1 MKQVW
6 DDGELAEN
14 WNLKADEEILFKGK
28 SAHAQLGIA
37 LQLKHYQAYGRFPK
51 KTSDFA
57 LQIIRHVSDQLGI
70 VSEGISSYDWEARSA
85 RRHRQEIL
93 KFLDIRRITARDRQ
107 QLITWLCNDVFSEGT
122 EPNEAFDQACSY
134 LLDRK
139 LQCPSTKELDRL
151 IRSAHNRFL
160 QSVHRDIS
168 ARLSGAT
175 REAIEV
181 SLADPDV
188 PIGFNGLK
196 ADPGRV
202 SLDNILRTCSQLRF
216 IRSLRLSTATF
227 GGVSAKFL
235 KRLKQMASNDTAW
248 DMKQRPIERRHSLCS
263 IHYCFR
269 GREIT
274 DGLIDLLLET
284 IHKIDAS
291 AQRKVMKE
299 LMADFQKVY
308 GKERLLFEIADAA
321 LTDPDGAVCD
331 VVFPVA
337 NPEVLSNL
345 VKEYKS
351 SGPGYK
357 KKVHTVLRASYGN
370 HYRKMLPAILDVLE
384 FRSNNAAHRPLLDAL
399 DWIKRMRADNR
410 RFIQLDEGLP
420 VDGVVPKKWHE
431 VIIDHDATN
440 GPRINRINYEIC
452 ALQTLRERI
461 RCKEIWVVGADRYRN
476 PDEDL
481 PGDFEDR
488 RPDYYGLLDQPM
500 DAGEFIARV
509 KKDMDRTLFELNA
522 GMPRNKKV
530 SLRTNHK
537 NRICLSPLEP
547 QPEAQGIAPI
557 KAELAKRWPMT
568 GLLDVL
574 KEADLRI
581 GFSDLFQT
589 SGNRE
594 ILDRET
600 IQRRLLLCLYAMGT
614 NAGLKRISAGPHG
627 VSYKELLHIRR
638 RFIGKDALRNA
649 IGQIANA
656 VFAVRNPEIWG
667 EGTTSCASDSKKFG
681 AWDQNLMTE
690 WHIRYGGRGVMIYW
704 HVEKKS
710 TCIYSQLKRCS
721 SSEVASMIEGVLKHC
736 TDMDVDRQYVDS
748 HGQSEVAFAFCHML
762 GFDLLPRLKAI
773 SRQKL
778 YLPDPGK
785 RQNYGNLEPILTR
798 PIDWRLIEQQ
808 YDEIVKFAAAMKL
821 GTADP
826 EAILRR
832 FTRSNVQHP
841 TYKALTELGKAIKT
855 IFLAR
860 YLGSEE
866 LRREIHEGLNVVENW
881 NSANSFI
888 FFGKGGEVATN
899 RLEEQE
905 LSVLSLHLLQIC
917 LVYVN
922 TLMMQRVLADPSWSR
937 TLTTE
942 DRRAITPLIYGHINP
957 YGIFDLDMSKRLD
970 LDFKV
975 LT

>member
-6 DDGELAEN
+6 DDSELAIH
-14 WNLKADEEILFKGK
+14 WNLKTDEEILFKGK
-28 SAHAQLGIA
+28 SAHARLGIA
-37 LQLKHYQAYGRFPK
+37 LQLKYYQVYGRFPK
-51 KTSDFA
+51 KALDFA
-57 LQIIRHVSDQLGI
+57 SQIVRHVSDQLGI
-70 VSEGISSYDWEARSA
+70 TFESISSYDWEARSA
-85 RRHRQEIL
+85 RRHRQDIL
-93 KFLDIRRITARDRQ
+93 KFLGVRRITAKDRQ
-107 QLITWLCNDVFSEGT
+107 QLITWLCNHVFAEGT

-139 LQCPSTKELDRL
+139 LQSPSAKELDRL
-151 IRSAHNRFL
+151 IRSTHNRFL
-160 QSVHRDIS
+160 QSFHRDIA
-168 ARLSGAT
+168 ARLPSAM
-175 REAIEV
+175 REAVEATLEN
-181 SLADPDV
+181 SDAPK
-188 PIGFNGLK
+188 GFNGLK

-202 SLDNILRTCSQLRF
+202 SLDNILRTCSQLQF
-216 IRSLRLSTATF
+216 IRSLRLSRATF
-227 GGVSAKFL
+227 GGVSTKFL

-248 DMKQRPIERRHSLCS
+248 DMKQRPIDRRHSLCS
-263 IHYCFR
+263 IYYCFR

-337 NPEVLSNL
+337 NPDVLTNL

-370 HYRKMLPAILDVLE
+370 HYRKMLPAILEVLE
-384 FRSNNAAHRPLLDAL
+384 FRSNNVAYRPLLDAL

-420 VDGVVPKKWHE
+420 IDGVVPKKWRE
-431 VIIDHDATN
+431 VIIEHDATS

-461 RCKEIWVVGADRYRN
+461 RCKEVWVVGADRYRN

-481 PGDFEDR
+481 PGDFEER
-488 RPDYYGLLDQPM
+488 RPKYYELLEQPM
-500 DAGEFIARV
+500 DAGEFVAHV

-522 GMPRNKKV
+522 SMPRNQKV

-537 NRICLSPLEP
+537 NRICVSPLEP
-547 QPEAQGIAPI
+547 QPEPQGIAPI

-574 KEADLRI
+574 KESDLRI

-600 IQRRLLLCLYAMGT
+600 IQKRLLLCLYAMGT

-638 RFIGKDALRNA
+638 RFINKDALRNA
-649 IGQIANA
+649 ISHVANA
-656 VFAVRNPEIWG
+656 IFAIRNPEIWG

-736 TDMDVDRQYVDS
+736 TDMEIDRQYVDS

-778 YLPDPGK
+778 YLSDAGK
-785 RQNYGNLEPILTR
+785 RQNYGHLDPILTR
-798 PIDWRLIEQQ
+798 PINWGLIEQQ

-821 GTADP
+821 GTAEP

-860 YLGSEE
+860 YLASEE

-905 LSVLSLHLLQIC
+905 LSVLSLHLLQIS

-922 TLMMQRVLADPSWSR
+922 TLMMQRVLADPGWFR
-937 TLTTE
+937 TLTAA

-970 LDFKV
+970 LDI
-975 LT
+975 LAAA

>member
-1 MKQVW
+1 MKQIWNVEELSRYW
-6 DDGELAEN
+6 SLNTAEGELLQDIAQEN
-14 WNLKADEEILFKGK
+14 RLGFCVQLKLFQQMGHFTFSSKDVPIVILDHLSEQLSVESESFFQYELK
-28 SAHAQLGIA
+28 SRMAQRHRKAILTFLGFRRFQPDDKVA
-37 LQLKHYQAYGRFPK
+37 LQGWLLK
-51 KTSDFA
+51 
-57 LQIIRHVSDQLGI
+57 
-70 VSEGISSYDWEARSA
+70 
-85 RRHRQEIL
+85 
-93 KFLDIRRITARDRQ
+93 
-107 QLITWLCNDVFSEGT
+107 DVFPSGEEGDT
-122 EPNEAFDQACSY
+122 
-134 LLDRK
+134 LLDLVHSFLLNNK
-139 LQCPSTKELDRL
+139 VQAPSENELKRL
-151 IRSAHNRFL
+151 IRSTHNRFL
-160 QSVHRDIS
+160 KGFHEDVAEKLPS
-168 ARLSGAT
+168 AT

-181 SLADPDV
+181 SLADSDV

-337 NPEVLSNL
+337 NPEILSNL

-384 FRSNNAAHRPLLDAL
+384 FHSNNAAHRPLLDAL

-461 RCKEIWVVGADRYRN
+461 RCKEVWVVGADRYRN

-778 YLPDPGK
+778 YLADPGK
-785 RQNYGNLEPILTR
+785 RHNYGNLDQILTR

-821 GTADP
+821 GTAEP

-917 LVYVN
+917 LVYIN

>member
-1 MKQVW
+1 MKQIW
-6 DDGELAEN
+6 NGEELSNYWSLNVAEVELLQDIALEN
-14 WNLKADEEILFKGK
+14 RLGFCVQLKLYQLMGHFSFSRKDLPDVVLDYLSE
-28 SAHAQLGIA
+28 QLGVA
-37 LQLKHYQAYGRFPK
+37 TETFFQYELKSRMAQ
-51 KTSDFA
+51 
-57 LQIIRHVSDQLGI
+57 
-70 VSEGISSYDWEARSA
+70 
-85 RRHRQEIL
+85 RHRKSIMTNLGFRRFQPKDKEVLQNWLWEEVFPSGKEGDGIL
-93 KFLDIRRITARDRQ
+93 ELVHSFLLKNKIQAP
-107 QLITWLCNDVFSEGT
+107 SE
-122 EPNEAFDQACSY
+122 
-134 LLDRK
+134 
-139 LQCPSTKELDRL
+139 KELNRL

-160 QSVHRDIS
+160 QNFHRDV
-168 ARLSGAT
+168 AT
-175 REAIEV
+175 KLPTTSRQALEKTLTDSEE
-181 SLADPDV
+181 PN
-188 PIGFNGLK
+188 GFNGLK
-196 ADPGRV
+196 SDPGRV
-202 SLDNILRTCSQLRF
+202 SLDNILRTCNQLHF
-216 IRSLRLSTATF
+216 IRSLKLSTAMF
-227 GGVSAKFL
+227 GSASTKFL
-235 KRLKQMASNDTAW
+235 MRLKQMASNDTAW
-248 DMKQRPIERRHSLCS
+248 DMKQRPVDRRHSLCA
-263 IHYCFR
+263 IYYCFR

-321 LTDPDGAVCD
+321 LTDPEGSVCD

-337 NPEVLSNL
+337 NPEVLANL

-370 HYRKMLPAILDVLE
+370 HYRKMFPAILDVLD

-399 DWIKRMRADNR
+399 DWIKRMRSDNR

-420 VDGVVPKKWHE
+420 IDGVVPKKWRE
-431 VIIDHDATN
+431 VTIEFDAST

-461 RCKEIWVVGADRYRN
+461 RCKEVWVVGADRYRN

-481 PGDFEDR
+481 PGDFDDR
-488 RPDYYGLLDQPM
+488 RSEYYGLLEQPM

-509 KKDMDRTLFELNA
+509 KKDMDRTLYELNV
-522 GMPRNKKV
+522 GMPRNRKV

-537 NRICLSPLEP
+537 NKICLSPLEP
-547 QPEAQGIAPI
+547 QPEPQGIAPI

-568 GLLDVL
+568 SLLDVL
-574 KEADLRI
+574 KESDLRI

-600 IQRRLLLCLYAMGT
+600 IQKRLLLCLYAMGT

-627 VSYKELLHIRR
+627 VSYKELLHVRR
-638 RFIGKDALRNA
+638 RFINKDALRSA
-649 IGQIANA
+649 ISYVANA
-656 VFAVRNPEIWG
+656 VFAIRNPEIWG

-736 TDMDVDRQYVDS
+736 TDMEIDRQYVDS

-778 YLPDPGK
+778 YLSDSGK
-785 RQNYGNLEPILTR
+785 RQKYGNLDPILSR
-798 PIDWRLIEQQ
+798 PIDWKIIEQQ

-821 GTADP
+821 GTAEP

-860 YLGSEE
+860 YLASEE
-866 LRREIHEGLNVVENW
+866 LRREVHEGLNVVENW

-922 TLMMQRVLADPSWSR
+922 TLMMQRVLADPGWAH
-937 TLTTE
+937 TLSTD

-957 YGIFDLDMSKRLD
+957 Y
-970 LDFKV
+970 V
-975 LT
+975 